1 MINTCKST
9 NWPKARDSKF
19 TRPSELVFEVK
30 MLFQVYSDRLD
41 PGKVWY
47 VLNEELPVSAL
58 RKYKENSFF
67 RLFPTEVKKVPFC
80 ELNDGSGNPLDPT
93 LLGVKYKK
101 CDVLVASTL
110 GL

>member
-1 MINTCKST
+1 MSRPFGNT
-9 NWPKARDSKF
+9 R
-19 TRPSELVFEVK
+19 RI
-30 MLFQVYSDRLD
+30 R
-41 PGKVWY
+41 
-47 VLNEELPVSAL
+47 
-58 RKYKENSFF
+58 FF
-67 RLFPTEVKKVPFC
+67 RLFPAEVKMVPFC

>member
-1 MINTCKST
+1 M
-9 NWPKARDSKF
+9 
-19 TRPSELVFEVK
+19 K

-41 PGKVWY
+41 PGKGWY
-47 VLNEELPVSAL
+47 VLNEELHVSAL
-58 RKYKENSFF
+58 RKHKENSFF
-67 RLFPTEVKKVPFC
+67 RLFPAEVKMVPFC